1 MTVAPDGKNVYAT
14 GYGSNS
20 IVHWNRG
27 RPTCVD
33 TDDSGTSFDGS
44 TCSAGY
50 TFSPTDTPCA
60 TTGCDA
66 DDCCDENPTCDN
78 IDGNGAD
85 FASCVSG
92 TNHLKEDLTDT
103 CATGT
108 CAASDC
114 CDGNPTCDDIDG
126 TGADFASCV
135 SGTNHLKEDLTGT
148 CATGTCAASDCCN
161 AVAEE
166 SGPSPVSTSETL
178 PAGDADM
185 SDSSITSS
193 SSASSS
199 KAIANGKAGKSF
211 LKKCFDVCGM
221 EYGMERNMFT
231 ILAVEHVYLSFS
243 TSSPRPTASIRASAA
258 TAVKYAQT
266 AAAEVAELLSSWCF

>member
-92 TNHLKEDLTDT
+92 TNHLKEDLTD
-103 CATGT
+103 
-108 CAASDC
+108 
-114 CDGNPTCDDIDG
+114 
-126 TGADFASCV
+126 
-135 SGTNHLKEDLTGT
+135 T